1 VDLHEVFAKVW
12 GLSSRSLSRM
22 ATSLAVN
29 PPLSS
34 HPVKAEVS
42 AAIIADDEV
51 TLRRATAA
59 LRAASVNVLAAG
71 RLCDEQVEHAESL
84 RPDTVILACDLGRPA
99 QMTSLRRL
107 RKTLAN
113 AGIVVV
119 AAANPR
125 VAAREAVNNGADGFI
140 FEADLESTLAIVVQA
155 VAAGHVSIPRRM
167 RRSVVRPAFS
177 HREKQVLALVARGY
191 QNREIA
197 NELFLAESTVKSHLG
212 TSFAKLGVRSRK
224 EAAAVLLD
232 PAEGLRPLILDE
244 LPDSPQLEATAS

>member
-1 VDLHEVFAKVW
+1 
-12 GLSSRSLSRM
+12 M

-29 PPLSS
+29 PPLS
-34 HPVKAEVS
+34 PRPLKAEVS
-42 AAIIADDEV
+42 AAVIADDEV

-59 LRAASVNVLAAG
+59 LRAAGVDVVAGNRLSEQALA
-71 RLCDEQVEHAESL
+71 DTESL
-84 RPDTVILACDLGRPA
+84 RPATVVLACDLGQPA

-107 RKTLAN
+107 RKSLGG

-140 FEADLESTLAIVVQA
+140 FEADLESTLAIVTQA
-155 VAAGHVSIPRRM
+155 VAAGHVSIPRRL

-244 LPDSPQLEATAS
+244 LPDSPQLEVTAS

>member
-1 VDLHEVFAKVW
+1 
-12 GLSSRSLSRM
+12 M

-34 HPVKAEVS
+34 RPVKAEVS
-42 AAIIADDEV
+42 AAVIADDEV
-51 TLRRATAA
+51 TLRRATVA
-59 LRAASVNVLAAG
+59 LRAAHVNVLAGG
-71 RLCDEQVEHAESL
+71 RLSDDVLDHAESL
-84 RPDTVILACDLGRPA
+84 RPDTVILAGDLGRPA
-99 QMTSLRRL
+99 QMTGLRRL
-107 RKTLAN
+107 RKSLGD

-119 AAANPR
+119 ASANPR

-155 VAAGHVSIPRRM
+155 VAAGHVSVPRRM

-197 NELFLAESTVKSHLG
+197 NQLFLAESTVKSHLG

>member
-1 VDLHEVFAKVW
+1 
-12 GLSSRSLSRM
+12 M

-29 PPLSS
+29 PPLSAAPVAA
-34 HPVKAEVS
+34 PVKAAVIANDEVS
-42 AAIIADDEV
+42 
-51 TLRRATAA
+51 LRRASAA
-59 LRAASVNVLAAG
+59 LRAAGIEVLRG
-71 RLCDEQVEHAESL
+71 ERLTDDSLAQAERL
-84 RPDTVILACDLGRPA
+84 RPQTVVLACDLGRPA

-107 RKTLAN
+107 RKTLST

-119 AAANPR
+119 SASDPR
-125 VAAREAVNNGADGFI
+125 IAAREAVNNGADGFI
-140 FEADLESTLAIVVQA
+140 YESDIESTLAIVVRA
-155 VAAGHVSIPRRM
+155 VAAGHVTVPRRM
-167 RRSVVRPAFS
+167 RRTVVRPAFS
-177 HREKQVLALVARGY
+177 HREKQVLALVARGF

-197 NELFLAESTVKSHLG
+197 ARLFLAESTVKSHLG